1 MSKKEKETKEFLKHL
16 AAEYVIMGKECEHEG
31 ITEAAIR
38 NYEKALKL
46 YPEYPRIAE
55 KLKKLKKRK

>member
-1 MSKKEKETKEFLKHL
+1 
-16 AAEYVIMGKECEHEG
+16 MGKECEHEG

-46 YPEYPRIAE
+46 YPEYPHIAE
-55 KLKKLKKRK
+55 KLKKLKKKK